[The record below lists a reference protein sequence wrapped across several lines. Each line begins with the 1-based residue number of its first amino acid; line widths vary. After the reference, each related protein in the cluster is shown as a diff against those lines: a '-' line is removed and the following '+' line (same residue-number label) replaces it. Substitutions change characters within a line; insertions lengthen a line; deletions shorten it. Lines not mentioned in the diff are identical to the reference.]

1 MRAVRRVE
9 VFAHRL
15 AFHVQVLGNCTQAPP
30 ALMQLLD
37 RIVACLSLLLALLA
51 FLLCA

>member
-1 MRAVRRVE
+1 ME

-15 AFHVQVLGNCTQAPP
+15 AFQVQVLGNRPQAPP
-30 ALMQLLD
+30 ALMELLD
-37 RIVACLSLLLALLA
+37 CIVACLPLRLALPA

>member
-1 MRAVRRVE
+1 VE

-15 AFHVQVLGNCTQAPP
+15 AFHVQVLGNRTQAPP

-37 RIVACLSLLLALLA
+37 RIIVCLSLRLALLA
-51 FLLCA
+51 VLVCA